1 MVQSNNKQSKSHNRK
16 NAKKRKVKR
25 ITTNEEKK
33 EIEKNRLSYLKR
45 AWTLLGGK

>member
-1 MVQSNNKQSKSHNRK
+1 M
-16 NAKKRKVKR
+16 
-25 ITTNEEKK
+25 EEKK